1 MKSEVSI
8 MKVSKFVSKKGNPC
22 LWVWYLE
29 PQSVLAAKI
38 LIFDQELVKNPPAV
52 GSKAN
57 LFTDIDNQ
65 GVGTLALSWV

>member
-1 MKSEVSI
+1 MKTEVSI
-8 MKVSKFVSKKGNPC
+8 MKVRKFISKKGNPC

-38 LIFDQELVKNPPAV
+38 LIYDQNFVDNPPIV

-57 LFTDIDNQ
+57 LYTDIDNQ
-65 GVGTLALSWV
+65 GIGTLSLTWD

>member
-8 MKVSKFVSKKGNPC
+8 MKVNKFISKKGNPC

-38 LIFDQELVKNPPAV
+38 LIYDQNLVANPPVV
-52 GSKAN
+52 GSKGH

-65 GVGTLALSWV
+65 GVGTLSLTWD